1 MRDVLVGFTALVNIL
16 IHAITMRS
24 HVTFEIIG
32 EIDRPMAAMELPST
46 LSIGTPTA
54 FGGYYEYHFRFVDE
68 INMYVCDYQT
78 TTHVPGE
85 VMALQA
91 GSDENGNTWYLASE
105 GRLSPRRFH
114 GRQIVFRTREQFWVP
129 GTHEWQMNANS
140 SAINTNNNIW
150 GDSMQAVTKV
160 AEDASMVFAAVGL
173 LGAAD
178 A

>member
-54 FGGYYEYHFRFVDE
+54 FGGYYEYHFRFVGE

-129 GTHEWQMNANS
+129 GTHEWQLNANI
-140 SAINTNNNIW
+140 SATNTDNTLW
-150 GDSMQAVTKV
+150 GDHMDALTKV
-160 AEDASMVFAAVGL
+160 PGNSSVVA
-173 LGAAD
+173 AAD
-178 A
+178 V